1 MLQELQSKL
10 IAARNFELVAQFG
23 DWYFL
28 LRKGGLKGRI
38 TCYWDQDQDCLGY
51 AAPERLWEVAEDI
64 LKLEEQMQERGHPLS
79 AIPLELWHEETR
91 PDAEVRRLEKVLSQ
105 HQRSATSR

>member
-10 IAARNFELVAQFG
+10 IAARNFELVAKFG

-38 TCYWDQDQDCLGY
+38 TCYWDQDQDCLAY

-64 LKLEEQMQERGHPLS
+64 DKLEEQMQERGHPLS
-79 AIPLELWHEETR
+79 AIPLELWHEDSR
-91 PDAEVRRLEKVLSQ
+91 PDAELRRLEKVLSQ
-105 HQRSATSR
+105 HHRSPIGS